1 MKVIKDIDDLQ
12 KKLYK
17 WRMDFFLEHFKAL
30 QGAADFASNWY
41 TEDQGDDDAHGFDV
55 IPYEISPNFDN
66 LMKIRTQQK
75 NWSILKVEIRCSV
88 TKLRRDLG
96 SLGKC
101 CLMGG
106 SEWES
111 SSDKAGH

>member
-41 TEDQGDDDAHGFDV
+41 TEDQGGDDAHGFDV
-55 IPYEISPNFDN
+55 IPYMRSAPTLTI
-66 LMKIRTQQK
+66 
-75 NWSILKVEIRCSV
+75 
-88 TKLRRDLG
+88 
-96 SLGKC
+96 
-101 CLMGG
+101 
-106 SEWES
+106 
-111 SSDKAGH
+111 